1 MSSSQRENSDSDS
14 EATLPWKINLDQT
27 EVEEIQTKV
36 ELLKEYKKIAELWKR
51 MTVPTKL
58 RRDIYIYIDEN
69 VALENRMI
77 REIIMKTNTEGQFSD
92 EMYLTPRPHDFT
104 RLGRMWDDLKKAID
118 EIHVIEFDEPP
129 SKKRRVEKRE

>member
-58 RRDIYIYIDEN
+58 RRDIYSYIDQNEE
-69 VALENRMI
+69 LESRMI
-77 REIIMKTNTEGQFSD
+77 REIIMKSNPEGQFSD
-92 EMYLTPRPHDFT
+92 EMYLTPRPYDFT

-118 EIHVIEFDEPP
+118 EIHVIEYDGT

>member
-1 MSSSQRENSDSDS
+1 MSSSQRESSDSDS
-14 EATLPWKINLDQT
+14 EATFPRKINLDQT

-58 RRDIYIYIDEN
+58 RRDIYSYIDQNEE
-69 VALENRMI
+69 LESRMI
-77 REIIMKTNTEGQFSD
+77 REIIMKSNPEGQFSD
-92 EMYLTPRPHDFT
+92 AMYLTPRPYDFT

-118 EIHVIEFDEPP
+118 EIHVIESDYT
-129 SKKRRVEKRE
+129 SKKRRVE

>member
-1 MSSSQRENSDSDS
+1 
-14 EATLPWKINLDQT
+14 LDQT

-58 RRDIYIYIDEN
+58 RRDIYSYIDQNEE
-69 VALENRMI
+69 LESRMI
-77 REIIMKTNTEGQFSD
+77 REIIMKSNTEGQFSD
-92 EMYLTPRPHDFT
+92 EMYLTPRPYEFT

-118 EIHVIEFDEPP
+118 EIHVIEYDGT